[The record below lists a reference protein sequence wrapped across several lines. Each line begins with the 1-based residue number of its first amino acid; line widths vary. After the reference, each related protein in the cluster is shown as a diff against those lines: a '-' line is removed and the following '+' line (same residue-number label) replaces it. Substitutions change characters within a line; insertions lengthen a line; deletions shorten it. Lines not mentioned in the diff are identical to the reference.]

1 MVRLSTPSTQAAA
14 KSRLVGIRL
23 ALLTLRLR
31 ENWQLLFGDREAT
44 LIGLAVI
51 ATVSERLL
59 RTELDPALESL
70 DKPMPLDQLSTCN
83 ISSIATATGLN
94 RETARRRVDQL
105 VRSGLLVKERGSVR
119 LAPGF
124 TQQKLACEV
133 VQAQLDALRRSVN
146 DLIREGAMTLEP

>member
-1 MVRLSTPSTQAAA
+1 MVRLSTPSNKAAA
-14 KSRLVGIRL
+14 KNRLVGIRL

-59 RTELDPALESL
+59 RTELDPDLESL
-70 DKPMPLDQLSTCN
+70 EKPMPLDRLSTCN
-83 ISSIATATGLN
+83 ISSIAVATGLN

-105 VRSGLLVKERGSVR
+105 VQSGLLVKDRGSVR

-124 TQQKLACEV
+124 TQQKLAREV
-133 VQAQLDALRRSVN
+133 VQAQLDELRRSVN
-146 DLIREGAMTLEP
+146 ELIRQGAISLEP